1 MAVPVL
7 DHDDGVVE
15 HEADGGG
22 DPTQRHQVER
32 HPGGVEHKARDRH
45 RRGDDGGGDQGR
57 AEVRDEDEDRADG
70 EHEAQQDGVPHA
82 PDGGAHEIRLVV
94 EDRERVLGMRPFELA
109 EALADPVGDRDRVA
123 LGLAGHADQHRRL
136 PVRGSSNE
144 VFPDGGL
151 DLRDVAEPDRHA
163 VIVGDHDVLERPRL
177 GAMALHDREDEL
189 IAVANLAPGGDHVGP
204 PHGLRDAGQ
213 VQPMLNQRDGV
224 HGQRVLPHLRAAQ
237 LHAIDPRQRPEL
249 GCRLVDDE
257 VRHLRQRSLARRDG
271 DADDRECRGVE
282 QPGLHVA
289 ARRQARPDLLHG
301 CLHPLEGR
309 QQVCAPG
316 VGEVDLN
323 AAARRLGPDP
333 LEAGH
338 RGESG
343 LERLRDGRQCLLDG
357 KMARMRDHAD
367 AVERHLGED
376 RERHP
381 PGGPEARRGQQ
392 GREAEDGRTVAAHD
406 EAEAHGV
413 PRTTASMGARS
424 GSP

>member
-1 MAVPVL
+1 
-7 DHDDGVVE
+7 
-15 HEADGGG
+15 
-22 DPTQRHQVER
+22 
-32 HPGGVEHKARDRH
+32 
-45 RRGDDGGGDQGR
+45 
-57 AEVRDEDEDRADG
+57 
-70 EHEAQQDGVPHA
+70 
-82 PDGGAHEIRLVV
+82 
-94 EDRERVLGMRPFELA
+94 
-109 EALADPVGDRDRVA
+109 
-123 LGLAGHADQHRRL
+123 
-136 PVRGSSNE
+136 
-144 VFPDGGL
+144 
-151 DLRDVAEPDRHA
+151 
-163 VIVGDHDVLERPRL
+163 
-177 GAMALHDREDEL
+177 MALHDREDEL

-301 CLHPLEGR
+301 CLHPLERR
-309 QQVCAPG
+309 QHVRAPG
-316 VGEVDLN
+316 VGEVDLD
-323 AAARRLGPDP
+323 AAARGLGPDP

-343 LERLRDGRQCLLDG
+343 LERLRDGRQRLLDG
-357 KMARMRDHAD
+357 EMARMRDHGD

-381 PGGPEARRGQQ
+381 PGRPEARSGQQ
-392 GREAEDGRTVAAHD
+392 GREAEDGRAVATHD
-406 EAEAHGV
+406 EAEAHGA
-413 PRTTASMGARS
+413 PRTASMGARS